1 MATGKI
7 AEALLAPMPGLAAST
22 VNYSAQGF
30 ILGLP
35 PQRDVGYVT
44 DHTLVPIYI
53 WNGSLADA
61 VLQSIK
67 GDEGAEG
74 IAWDVDPPVIVPA
87 LGSQRVIVDVSSDG
101 PLAFDGLLTFLSSCG
116 SIVLRLF
123 GTRAPH
129 LSGDVSYLFMP
140 HNWEDGLAE
149 SLAWKTEVMVAFDR
163 TEQRV
168 QLRTMPRRAWEL
180 RLLVAGPARRKLE
193 TWLSLRKTRRLF
205 TPVWRDESRLDVPI
219 AAGESVAHLDRP
231 GLLDFAVGRWLA
243 VYDSWDRFEIRRV
256 TGIGAGYVA
265 VDSPFEF
272 DWPARSPVAPGRYG
286 VALSQRRVSRF
297 TEEVADWRLR
307 FEALDES
314 LMPEMEKPDTYRTLP
329 VCPFVPSWLDDE
341 ETMDNKWVRLD
352 NDTGT
357 VEFDIQS
364 LEPVLA
370 RSARFLLIGRTGIDR
385 FLRFLFYCA
394 GRLAPFWLPATERGF
409 ELAAPARAGENA
421 IDIDNIAYEY
431 ALAGSAAHTDIEL
444 VAIDGTRIRRR
455 IVGVETL
462 PEGPERLT
470 LDGALEVD
478 IAAASLN
485 RCAWLQLCRLDADE
499 IDLKWQGGDCLEV
512 TLPIM
517 VLP

>member
-1 MATGKI
+1 MASGKI
-7 AEALLAPMPGLAAST
+7 AAPVLKPMEGLIARAT
-22 VNYSAQGF
+22 DYSAQGF

-74 IAWDVDPPVIVPA
+74 IAWDVAPPVIVPA
-87 LGSQRVIVDVSSDG
+87 RGSQRVIIDVSTDG

-116 SIVLRLF
+116 SIVLRLY

-129 LSGDVSYLFMP
+129 LSGDIGYLFMP

-149 SLAWKTEVMVAFDR
+149 SLAWKTEVMIAFDR

-168 QLRTMPRRAWEL
+168 QLRTMPRRAWDL
-180 RLLVAGPARRKLE
+180 RLLVAGDARRKLE

-205 TPVWRDESRLDVPI
+205 TPVWRDESRLNAPI
-219 AAGESVAHLDRP
+219 AAGESVAYLDRP
-231 GLLDFAVGRWLA
+231 ALFDFAIDRWLA

-272 DWPARSPVAPGRYG
+272 DWPAHSPVAPGRYG

-307 FEALDES
+307 FEALNES
-314 LMPEMEKPDTYRTLP
+314 LMPAMEAPDTYRTLP
-329 VCPFVPSWLDDE
+329 VCPFVPPWHDDE

-352 NDTGT
+352 NDTGAL
-357 VEFDIQS
+357 EFDIQS
-364 LEPVLA
+364 LEPVLV
-370 RSARFLLIGRTGIDR
+370 RNARFLLIGRLNIDQ

-394 GRLAPFWLPATERGF
+394 GRLAPFWLPATDRGF
-409 ELAAPARAGENA
+409 ELAAPAQAGA
-421 IDIDNIAYEY
+421 TTIDIDNIAYEY
-431 ALAGSAAHTDIEL
+431 GLSGSAAHTDLEL
-444 VAIDGTRIRRR
+444 IATDGTRIRRR
-455 IVGVETL
+455 ITGVETL
-462 PEGPERLT
+462 PTGQERLT
-470 LDGALEVD
+470 LDGALSID
-478 IAAASLN
+478 ISAASLN

-499 IDLKWQGGDCLEV
+499 IDLKWHGGDCLEV